1 MERQELDDAIY
12 KKILMSAEL
21 ILEKEAIRSALIIDA
36 LHWLDEIIENEDLNR
51 VTDIHIY
58 EEGFSSTEKKLKN
71 TILHMITSIIADKY
85 TDDNLMYLEEI
96 ILFEDNFKSDLSFDY
111 YLKIGGYHTK
121 FLTRILTFTENNIN
135 SFTKNKLNATAFY
148 MMKVYGMS
156 SRNKKLFNTANTL
169 HQEKYP
175 SAKNQSTPKVT
186 QKIIKSKP
194 KQWWK
199 FW

>member
-1 MERQELDDAIY
+1 
-12 KKILMSAEL
+12 MSAEL
-21 ILEKEAIRSALIIDA
+21 FLKKETDRSVFIADA
-36 LHWLDEIIENEDLNR
+36 LDWLNDIMENEDLNR

-58 EEGFSSTEKKLKN
+58 EEGFSQNDKDLKN

-85 TDDNLMYLEEI
+85 SDDNLLYLEEI

-111 YLKIGGYHTK
+111 YLKIGRYHTK
-121 FLTRILTFTENNIN
+121 FLNRILTFTENNIN

-156 SRNKKLFNTANTL
+156 SRNKKLFNTSNTL

-175 SAKNQSTPKVT
+175 SAKNQNTSETT
-186 QKIIKSKP
+186 QEIIQKP

>member
-1 MERQELDDAIY
+1 MERQELDDSIY
-12 KKILMSAEL
+12 KKITMSAEVFL
-21 ILEKEAIRSALIIDA
+21 KKETDSNVFLVDA
-36 LHWLDEIIENEDLNR
+36 LDWLNEIIENEDLNR

-85 TDDNLMYLEEI
+85 TDDNFRYLEEI

-111 YLKIGGYHTK
+111 YLKIGGYKPK
-121 FLTRILTFTENNIN
+121 FLDLILTFTENNIN
-135 SFTKNKLNATAFY
+135 SFTQNKLNATAFY
-148 MMKVYGMS
+148 IMKVYGMS
-156 SRNKKLFNTANTL
+156 SRNKKLFNIVNEL

-175 SAKNQSTPKVT
+175 SPIDEFNFKPISKIKNEAKP
-186 QKIIKSKP
+186 
-194 KQWWK
+194 WWK

>member
-85 TDDNLMYLEEI
+85 TDDNFRYLEEI

-111 YLKIGGYHTK
+111 YLKIGGYKPK
-121 FLTRILTFTENNIN
+121 FLDRILTFTENNIN
-135 SFTKNKLNATAFY
+135 NFTKNKLNATAFY
-148 MMKVYGMS
+148 IMKVYGMS
-156 SRNKKLFNTANTL
+156 SRNKKLFNIVNEL
-169 HQEKYP
+169 HQEKFP
-175 SAKNQSTPKVT
+175 SPIDEFNFKPIPKIKNEAKP
-186 QKIIKSKP
+186 
-194 KQWWK
+194 WWK
-199 FW
+199 LW